1 MKKMNKML
9 SFVLAIALL
18 MANMTTALAAEPE
31 DSTGEPVKHT
41 IELNIAPGEEDDGIM
56 PLRYDTY
63 NPVVLRGNTIQTDK
77 FYVEERYMAFE
88 AYALFADGSTSDDE
102 EIRIELRRYVS
113 EGLLGGMNLSING
126 ISDKIDW
133 LDGGRGWYYFWIQN
147 KTNSHINLHI
157 TYYSWK

>member
-18 MANMTTALAAEPE
+18 MANMTTAFAAEPE

-41 IELNIAPGEEDDGIM
+41 IELNISPGEEDDGIM
-56 PLRYDTY
+56 PLRYDSY
-63 NPVVLRGNTIQTDK
+63 NPEVLRGNTINTYQ

-88 AYALFADGSTSDDE
+88 AYATDTDGNPFDGTV
-102 EIRIELRRYVS
+102 RIELRRYVS
-113 EGLLGGMNLSING
+113 DGLLGDMNLPTTGETFKN
-126 ISDKIDW
+126 DW
-133 LDGGRGWYYFWIQN
+133 LDGGRGFYYFSISN
-147 KTNSHINLHI
+147 KTNTHIKLNL